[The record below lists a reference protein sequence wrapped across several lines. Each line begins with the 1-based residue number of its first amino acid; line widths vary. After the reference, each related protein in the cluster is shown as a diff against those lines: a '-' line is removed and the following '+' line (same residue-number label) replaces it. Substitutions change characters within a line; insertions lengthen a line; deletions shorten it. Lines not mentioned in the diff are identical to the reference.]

1 MLANNNLK
9 VCWTLVKRDF
19 RFHRAKNIVLALAA
33 MLVTALYTF
42 VFLMGSSVQDAFLLN
57 YQYTYGSTSHILYTG
72 LTEHQADLLSQHVNV
87 KSTVRLS
94 TLGQLSDPMIGQR
107 SVKLA
112 VTDQD
117 LRRDGALAAH
127 HRQPAGAGGA
137 NRAGRADHELAGRPA
152 SAGRTGYPAVD
163 RPAGG
168 AAHRRSS
175 PCAAGGPARPTLRRP
190 APGFRQRLPPS

>member
-19 RFHRAKNIVLALAA
+19 RFHRAKNIILALAA

-57 YQYTYGSTSHILYTG
+57 YQYTYGSTSHILFTG

-107 SVKLA
+107 SIKLA
-112 VTDQD
+112 VTDH
-117 LRRDGALAAH
+117 AYA
-127 HRQPAGAGGA
+127 
-137 NRAGRADHELAGRPA
+137 
-152 SAGRTGYPAVD
+152 
-163 RPAGG
+163 
-168 AAHRRSS
+168 
-175 PCAAGGPARPTLRRP
+175 
-190 APGFRQRLPPS
+190 